1 MLVCLYCHLPA
12 KKTSL
17 SVAELIQQKTFC
29 VCSFL
34 KNLYKNKQILWLGKI
49 FSTCYCLP
57 AVFISSAS
65 AWTCRQSHTH
75 GLEFSIAFLV
85 SSARFCVLQAAEHFR
100 GEAHPLSPGGVPWI
114 HCICVAPALL
124 ADALLSPCVCSWAGS
139 ALSSGMICIACFIP
153 SLSGLDYTFILQA
166 LTPCCP
172 LSVPCTCVT
181 PCCRPGAVGET
192 LLAPHSARWKI
203 CCWIEM
209 RGA

>member
-57 AVFISSAS
+57 SVFISSAS

-100 GEAHPLSPGGVPWI
+100 GEAHPLNPGGVPWI
-114 HCICVAPALL
+114 LHCICVGTSSARWCSALSL
-124 ADALLSPCVCSWAGS
+124 CVLLGRLCSEQWHDLHCLFYSFSFWFGLHLYFAGSDTLLSPFRAMHVCDS
-139 ALSSGMICIACFIP
+139 M
-153 SLSGLDYTFILQA
+153 LQA
-166 LTPCCP
+166 W
-172 LSVPCTCVT
+172 
-181 PCCRPGAVGET
+181 G
-192 LLAPHSARWKI
+192 RWRDTTSTTQ
-203 CCWIEM
+203 C
-209 RGA
+209 

>member
-65 AWTCRQSHTH
+65 AWTCRQLHTH

-85 SSARFCVLQAAEHFR
+85 SLSRFCVLQAAEHFR
-100 GEAHPLSPGGVPWI
+100 GEAHPLNPGGVPWI
-114 HCICVAPALL
+114 LHCICVAPALL
-124 ADALLSPCVCSWAGS
+124 ADALLSPCVCFPGQALLWAVAWS
-139 ALSSGMICIACFIP
+139 ALLVLFLLFLVWITPLFCRLWHPAVPFPCHARVW
-153 SLSGLDYTFILQA
+153 LHVAGLG
-166 LTPCCP
+166 P
-172 LSVPCTCVT
+172 LE
-181 PCCRPGAVGET
+181 R
-192 LLAPHSARWKI
+192 HY
-203 CCWIEM
+203 
-209 RGA
+209 